1 MRYLSKVVVQH
12 APFLRRVV
20 PDLYVWKEPLFSAP
34 SYVAFEAKALAEAE
48 IAQTTMSQQI
58 RQVMPELADFISTN
72 FKAVFDVLR
81 KIDAK
86 GQDTNAS
93 LAVTTLE
100 EPFWTLLKYFE
111 ICWGGI
117 WTPDDRPLAMCS
129 RFMGE
134 LWHGGANGSQLW
146 PYPRWRLN
154 TWPPPMQLDKPFGC
168 RGDDATFIVAI
179 DGNFSPFPS
188 IACREK

>member
-1 MRYLSKVVVQH
+1 MSKVVVQH

-86 GQDTNAS
+86 SQDTNAS
-93 LAVTTLE
+93 LAELSKTVLE
-100 EPFWTLLKYFE
+100 ERRSGKYDALLAGIGDAFHT
-111 ICWGGI
+111 IARDLRHQDLPGG
-117 WTPDDRPLAMCS
+117 
-129 RFMGE
+129 
-134 LWHGGANGSQLW
+134 
-146 PYPRWRLN
+146 
-154 TWPPPMQLDKPFGC
+154 
-168 RGDDATFIVAI
+168 
-179 DGNFSPFPS
+179 
-188 IACREK
+188 